1 MSKSL
6 GISRAEFSGF
16 FSVARNMVQ
25 VASDHNGCA
34 VLEKG
39 LSYGE
44 ERQYVDLAWDWMCEN
59 HLDPMI

>member
-16 FSVARNMVQ
+16 FSVKRNMVQ

-44 ERQYVDLAWDWMCEN
+44 ERQYVDLAWDWMC
-59 HLDPMI
+59 

>member
-1 MSKSL
+1 M
-6 GISRAEFSGF
+6 SRAEFSRF

>member
-1 MSKSL
+1 MGTQILGMSSNY
-6 GISRAEFSGF
+6 GF
-16 FSVARNMVQ
+16 PGLHGFPARNMVQ

-44 ERQYVDLAWDWMCEN
+44 ERQVC
-59 HLDPMI
+59 